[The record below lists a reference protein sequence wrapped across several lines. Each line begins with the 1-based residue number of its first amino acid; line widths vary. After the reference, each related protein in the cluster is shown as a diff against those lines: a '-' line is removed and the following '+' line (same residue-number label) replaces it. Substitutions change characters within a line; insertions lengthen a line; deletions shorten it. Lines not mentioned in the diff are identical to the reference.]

1 MANNADASGEAETG
15 SSWPLPPTQ
24 FIDNYTDEAVQNN
37 TAPPPPTPITTESY
51 SMFGCPFFP
60 NESIIRSLE
69 SQKVRR
75 LYPSNYD
82 HKRELKR
89 MNHSLL
95 ANFLDLLDILVKA
108 PDSEKRIEKI
118 EDIKLLFINM
128 HHLINEYRQ
137 HQARETIRVMMAVQK
152 KQRIEI
158 AERFQRQLEKVTDT
172 LQTHLSSIPDAQSLI
187 EANQEPQAMDD
198 DSGKT
203 NGTSIGEL
211 KTLSLELSNM
221 DELMCEIVDSLDSSA

>member
-1 MANNADASGEAETG
+1 
-15 SSWPLPPTQ
+15 
-24 FIDNYTDEAVQNN
+24 
-37 TAPPPPTPITTESY
+37 
-51 SMFGCPFFP
+51 
-60 NESIIRSLE
+60 
-69 SQKVRR
+69 
-75 LYPSNYD
+75 
-82 HKRELKR
+82 